1 MGEGTLARKLPYSVA
16 DNWSFRSSA
25 QHVRID
31 ARLWFWKCT
40 ECLALGQVDVVLGIE
55 EADAEAADEAFDV
68 TMLSV
73 EQQHP

>member
-1 MGEGTLARKLPYSVA
+1 MLESMR
-16 DNWSFRSSA
+16 DF
-25 QHVRID
+25 
-31 ARLWFWKCT
+31 WFWKCT
-40 ECLALGQVDVVLGIE
+40 EGLALGQVDVVLGIE